1 MRSEERSEK
10 KPAWWALYAIALQLV
25 AAIGAIERFV
35 PAGAW
40 RTALE
45 CVVVAVMFTLML
57 VWRHVNRAA
66 FDLSRRSLI
75 R

>member
-1 MRSEERSEK
+1 MRSEERS
-10 KPAWWALYAIALQLV
+10 
-25 AAIGAIERFV
+25 
-35 PAGAW
+35 AW